1 MRKRIK
7 KILYS
12 LLFGIILNCFLIT
25 GVEAASAKV
34 YINSSASTI
43 VVGNQV
49 TFTVTIN
56 TDSPIGAWDY
66 ATSVSSN
73 LTYVSGSPVS
83 KSANLPSNNSTKSLT
98 YKFTYKAKS
107 SGNATFT
114 FKLANVLDYATV
126 SPMSF
131 PTNTSKSINII
142 TQAQLEAS
150 YSKNNNL
157 SSLSVDG
164 YTLSPAFNKN
174 TLEYKVELPNGVTK
188 IKINANKEDKT
199 ASISGTGERNVSEG
213 ANKLEIKVTA
223 QNGSVKTYVINAT
236 VKELDPIIVTVNN
249 EQYNVVRKKNEINA
263 PNSTFTEKEIKIND
277 LEVPAF
283 ENEKLGYTLVGLK
296 DKEGKIELY
305 IYNEKENTYTKYKEY
320 NFKSSII
327 GILDDSSKIPE
338 GYKKT
343 TIKINDEE
351 IIAYK
356 LNQASRFY
364 VFYGVNVE
372 SGDKNLYVYD
382 SIEKTIQRYND
393 DEVIKIYEQEL
404 KEKETLYQYLIIGL
418 GCLLIITYLIVLIC
432 LITNSKKKK
441 RNKMKIMS
449 KKIKYTILD
458 DVIEEKTEEKQ
469 TEEEV

>member
-1 MRKRIK
+1 MKKRIK
-7 KILYS
+7 KILCG

-25 GVEAASAKV
+25 GVDAASAKV
-34 YINSSASTI
+34 YISSTASTV

-66 ATSVSSN
+66 AASVSSN
-73 LTYVSGSPVS
+73 LTYVSGSQVS

-114 FKLANVLDYATV
+114 FKLNNVLDYATI

-157 SSLSVDG
+157 SSLSVEG
-164 YTLSPAFNKN
+164 YQLSPVFNKN
-174 TLEYKVELPNGVTK
+174 TLEYSVDLPNGVTK

-223 QNGSVKTYVINAT
+223 QNGSVKTYVINAK
-236 VKELDPIIVTVNN
+236 VKELDPILVTVNN
-249 EQYNVVRKKNEINA
+249 EQYNVVRKKKEINA
-263 PNSTFTEKEIKIND
+263 PNSTFTEREIKIND

-296 DKEGKIELY
+296 DKDGKIELY
-305 IYNEKENTYTKYKEY
+305 IYDEKENTYTKYKEY

-327 GILDDSSKIPE
+327 GILDDSSKIPK
-338 GYKKT
+338 GYKKSS
-343 TIKINDEE
+343 IKINDEE
-351 IIAYK
+351 ITAYK
-356 LNQASRFY
+356 LNSESRFY

-372 SGDKNLYVYD
+372 SGEKNLYVYD

-393 DEVIKIYEQEL
+393 DEVIKLYEEEL

-418 GCLLIITYLIVLIC
+418 GCLLIVTYLIILIC

-441 RNKMKIMS
+441 RYKIKKMS
-449 KKIKYTILD
+449 KKVTHTILD
-458 DVIEEKTEEKQ
+458 DDVNEEIEEKY
-469 TEEEV
+469 TEEED

>member
-1 MRKRIK
+1 MKKKIK
-7 KILYS
+7 KTLFG

-25 GVEAASAKV
+25 GVDAASAKV
-34 YINSSASTI
+34 YISSTASTI

-66 ATSVSSN
+66 AASVSNN

-98 YKFTYKAKS
+98 YKFTYRAKS

-114 FKLANVLDYATV
+114 FKLNNVLDYATI

-131 PTNTSKSINII
+131 PTSTSKSINII

-157 SSLSVDG
+157 SSLSIDG
-164 YTLSPAFNKN
+164 YQISPTFNKN
-174 TLEYKVELPNGVTK
+174 TLEYSVELPNGVTK
-188 IKINANKEDKT
+188 IKINASKEDGT

-213 ANKLEIKVTA
+213 ANRLEIKVTA
-223 QNGSVKTYVINAT
+223 QNGSVKTYVINAK
-236 VKELDPIIVTVNN
+236 VKELDPILVTVNN
-249 EQYNVVRKKNEINA
+249 EQYNVVRKSKEITS

-296 DKEGKIELY
+296 DKDGKIELY
-305 IYNEKENTYTKYKEY
+305 IYDEKENSYTKYKEY

-327 GILDDSSKIPE
+327 GVLDNSSKIPE
-338 GYKKT
+338 GYKKSS
-343 TIKINDEE
+343 IKINDEE
-351 IIAYK
+351 ITAYK
-356 LNQASRFY
+356 LSSESRFY
-364 VFYGVNVE
+364 LFYGVNVE
-372 SGDKNLYVYD
+372 SGEKNLYVYD
-382 SIEKTIQRYND
+382 NVEKTIQRYND
-393 DEVIKIYEQEL
+393 DEVIKIYEEEL

-418 GCLLIITYLIVLIC
+418 GCLIIITYLIILIC

-441 RNKMKIMS
+441 RNKMKKMS
-449 KKIKYTILD
+449 KKINPTILD
-458 DVIEEKTEEKQ
+458 DELSFDNTIKNNDEEI
-469 TEEEV
+469 

>member
-1 MRKRIK
+1 MKKRIK
-7 KILYS
+7 KTLFGLI
-12 LLFGIILNCFLIT
+12 FGIILNCFLIT
-25 GVEAASAKV
+25 GVDAASAKV
-34 YINSSASTI
+34 YISSSASTV

-56 TDSPIGAWDY
+56 TDTPIGAWDY
-66 ATSVSSN
+66 AASVSSN
-73 LTYVSGSPVS
+73 LTYVSGSAVS

-131 PTNTSKSINII
+131 PTSTSKSINII

-157 SSLSVDG
+157 SNLSIDG
-164 YTLSPAFNKN
+164 YQLSPTFNKN
-174 TLEYKVELPNGVTK
+174 TLEYSVELPNGVTK
-188 IKINANKEDKT
+188 IKINATKEDKT

-213 ANKLEIKVTA
+213 ANKLEVKVTA
-223 QNGSVKTYVINAT
+223 QNGSVKTYVINAK
-236 VKELDPIIVTVNN
+236 VKELDPIVVTVNN
-249 EQYNVVRKKNEINA
+249 EQYNVVRKQKEITA

-283 ENEKLGYTLVGLK
+283 ENEKIGYTLVGLK
-296 DKEGKIELY
+296 DSEGTIELY
-305 IYNEKENTYTKYKEY
+305 IYNEKENTYIKYKEY

-327 GILDDSSKIPE
+327 GILDDKSKIPE
-338 GYKKT
+338 GYKKYT
-343 TIKINDEE
+343 TKINDDE
-351 IIAYK
+351 ITAYK
-356 LNQASRFY
+356 INAASKFY
-364 VFYGVNVE
+364 LFYGVNVE
-372 SGDKNLYVYD
+372 SGEKNLYVYD
-382 SIEKTIQRYND
+382 SVEKTIQRYNG
-393 DEVIKIYEQEL
+393 DEVIEIYEEKL

-418 GCLLIITYLIVLIC
+418 GCLLILTYLIILIC

-441 RNKMKIMS
+441 INKIKKMS
-449 KKIKYTILD
+449 KKRKHTILD
-458 DVIEEKTEEKQ
+458 EDTEDETDNKE
-469 TEEEV
+469 TEEE

>member
-1 MRKRIK
+1 MKKRIK
-7 KILYS
+7 KIL
-12 LLFGIILNCFLIT
+12 LGLIFGIILNFFLIT
-25 GVEAASAKV
+25 GVDAASAKV
-34 YINSSASTI
+34 YISSSASTV

-66 ATSVSSN
+66 AASVSNN

-107 SGNATFT
+107 SGNATFN
-114 FKLANVLDYATV
+114 FKLSNVLDYATI
-126 SPMSF
+126 SPMNF
-131 PTNTSKSINII
+131 PTSTSKSINII

-157 SSLSVDG
+157 SGLSIDG
-164 YTLSPAFNKN
+164 YTISPAFNKN
-174 TLEYKVELPNGVTK
+174 TLEYSVELPNGVTK
-188 IKINANKEDKT
+188 IKINASKEDKT

-223 QNGSVKTYVINAT
+223 QNGSVKTYVINAK
-236 VKELDPIIVTVNN
+236 VKELDPILVTVNN
-249 EQYNVVRKKNEINA
+249 EQYNVVRKKKEINA
-263 PNSTFTEKEIKIND
+263 PNSTFIEKEIKIND

-320 NFKSSII
+320 IFKSSII
-327 GILDDSSKIPE
+327 GILDDSSIIPK
-338 GYKKT
+338 GYKKYT
-343 TIKINDEE
+343 VKINDEE
-351 IIAYK
+351 VNAYK
-356 LNQASRFY
+356 INSASRFY

-372 SGDKNLYVYD
+372 SGEKNLYVYD

-393 DEVIKIYEQEL
+393 DEVIKIYEEEL

-418 GCLLIITYLIVLIC
+418 GCLLILTYLIILIC

-441 RNKMKIMS
+441 QNKINKMS
-449 KKIKYTILD
+449 KKSKHTILD
-458 DVIEEKTEEKQ
+458 EDINEE
-469 TEEEV
+469 TEEE